1 MGWGTFIAGRSLNA
15 WNRAT
20 RNQKSI
26 GEELEDIREMR
37 LQRETALEAEV
48 LREIKR
54 LQSEVKDVDVNAVRE
69 TIRNRMK
76 TYNRLGPKL
85 ELHIVKE
92 LQRKTLAGEEASYE
106 QVKREILDAPPKNY
120 ALTSKANNFSKVLSP
135 HEEIYAT
142 STLVAITNRRILQVT
157 LLGRVNREV
166 PLEEV
171 VNFSTTRKKFEKTG
185 PLLVATKNG
194 GSQKFG
200 TLSDDEYRE
209 FQRVLAVIQSGGVP
223 EFIKSKA
230 LKKDW
235 LTALKNLKTR

>member
-15 WNRAT
+15 WNRET
-20 RNQKSI
+20 RNQKSL
-26 GEELEDIREMR
+26 GEELEEHREMR
-37 LQRETALEAEV
+37 LQRETEIETEV
-48 LREIKR
+48 LREINR
-54 LQSEVKDVDVNAVRE
+54 LQSEGKDVDVNAVRE
-69 TIRNRMK
+69 IIRNRIK
-76 TYNRLGPKL
+76 TYYRLGSKL

-120 ALTSKANNFSKVLSP
+120 ALTSNANNFSKVLSP

-171 VNFSTTRKKFEKTG
+171 VNFSTTRKKFQKVG

>member
-37 LQRETALEAEV
+37 LHRETALEAEV

-69 TIRNRMK
+69 IIRNRMN
-76 TYNRLGPKL
+76 TYNRLGSKL

-92 LQRKTLAGEEASYE
+92 LQRKILAGEEASYE

-135 HEEIYAT
+135 QEEIYAT
-142 STLVAITNRRILQVT
+142 SNMVAITNRRILQLT
-157 LLGRVNREV
+157 LVGKVKREV

-171 VNFSTTRKKFEKTG
+171 INFSTTRKKFEKAG

-194 GSQKFG
+194 KSQSFG
-200 TLSDDEYRE
+200 TLSDGEYQE
-209 FQRVLAVIQSGGVP
+209 FQRVLAIIQSGGVP

-230 LKKDW
+230 LKKGW
-235 LTALKNLKTR
+235 FTTLKNLKTR

>member
-15 WNRAT
+15 WNRET
-20 RNQKSI
+20 RNQKSL
-26 GEELEDIREMR
+26 GEELEEHREMR
-37 LQRETALEAEV
+37 LQRETEIETEV
-48 LREIKR
+48 LREINR
-54 LQSEVKDVDVNAVRE
+54 LQSEGKDVDVNAVRE
-69 TIRNRMK
+69 IIRNRIK
-76 TYNRLGPKL
+76 AYYRLGSKL